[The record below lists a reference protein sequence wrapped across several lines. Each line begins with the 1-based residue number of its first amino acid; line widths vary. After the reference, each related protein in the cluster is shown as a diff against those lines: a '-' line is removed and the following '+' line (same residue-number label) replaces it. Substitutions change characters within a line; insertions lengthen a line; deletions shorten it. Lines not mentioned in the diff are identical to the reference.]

1 TGRTPE
7 PLLVRFW
14 PHGQRHLRGAPLR
27 AAAFGRSPADDRGP
41 RRLRIPGRLPGG
53 RLRAGSAHYGIYT
66 YITLLVELLGFA
78 GGIGVAMLLFGIGSV
93 ISVVVSAR
101 YIDAHLR
108 AMFVGILALGGLSMA
123 MLLVFRGAPGILPPG
138 VLPLGPRIRPGGY
151 RLSDCSQQAG
161 G

>member
-1 TGRTPE
+1 
-7 PLLVRFW
+7 
-14 PHGQRHLRGAPLR
+14 
-27 AAAFGRSPADDRGP
+27 
-41 RRLRIPGRLPGG
+41 
-53 RLRAGSAHYGIYT
+53 
-66 YITLLVELLGFA
+66 VELLGFA